1 MKQDKIELNLDAK
14 RADELLQI
22 HKNHAAQ
29 ASSNLTARSKNAN
42 LQKGA
47 KFC

>member
-1 MKQDKIELNLDAK
+1 MKRDKTGQNLGAK
-14 RADELLQI
+14 RANKLLQI
-22 HKNHAAQ
+22 YKNYVAQ
-29 ASSNLTARSKNAN
+29 TSSNLTAQSKSVN

>member
-1 MKQDKIELNLDAK
+1 MKRDKTGQNLGAK
-14 RADELLQI
+14 HASAGLLI
-22 HKNHAAQ
+22 YKNYMAQ
-29 ASSNLTARSKNAN
+29 TSSNLTAQSKNVN

>member
-1 MKQDKIELNLDAK
+1 MKRDKIRLNLGAK
-14 RADELLQI
+14 RANAELLI
-22 HKNHAAQ
+22 YKNYMAQ
-29 ASSNLTARSKNAN
+29 TSPNLTAQSKSVN

>member
-14 RADELLQI
+14 YANELLQI
-22 HKNHAAQ
+22 HKNHVAQ
-29 ASSNLTARSKNAN
+29 ALSNLTAQSKSSN
-42 LQKGA
+42 LPTGV

>member
-1 MKQDKIELNLDAK
+1 MKRDKIRLDLDTKYAS
-14 RADELLQI
+14 AGLLI
-22 HKNHAAQ
+22 YKNYMAQ
-29 ASSNLTARSKNAN
+29 NASNLTPQSKSVN

>member
-14 RADELLQI
+14 HPSAGLLI
-22 HKNHAAQ
+22 YKNHPAQ
-29 ASSNLTARSKNAN
+29 NASNLTAQSKSAN

>member
-14 RADELLQI
+14 HPSAGLLI
-22 HKNHAAQ
+22 YKNHAAQ
-29 ASSNLTARSKNAN
+29 ASSNLTAQSKSVN
-42 LQKGA
+42 LQTGA

>member
-1 MKQDKIELNLDAK
+1 MKRDKIRQNLGAK
-14 RADELLQI
+14 HASAGLLI
-22 HKNHAAQ
+22 YKNYMAQ
-29 ASSNLTARSKNAN
+29 TSSNLTAQSKSVN